1 MTDPILVV
9 RVAVALVAA
18 AIVVA
23 AFARRASLPDSV
35 VLVIA
40 GLLGATFFPDIALA
54 VTPGLVLG
62 VFVPGLVF
70 AAAYAI
76 DWSDL
81 RPVLGPIVSL
91 AIPGVVASAVV
102 VAFALYLGAGLPL
115 ELAFVVGAMTA
126 ATDPIA
132 VVATMRRL
140 DVPRGLRTVVEGE
153 SLLNDGTGLV
163 LFALAVRLVE
173 SSIGATEAVALFA
186 GTIAVSGVVGVA
198 GGLVAARVIRA
209 TNERT
214 IQLGVSIVAAYGTY
228 QLADVIGLSGI
239 LATVIAGIT
248 LGSRMRRRAG
258 ADALVREIEDLW
270 DVVAFILT
278 SLVFLLIGF
287 AVRLPSLLGAGA
299 AVAIGTGAVVVGR
312 AVMVYVPALALR
324 LWTRPL
330 PHGWVHVIFWSGL
343 RGAIALAAALSLPA
357 DFPRRDLLQQ
367 TTFGIVL
374 VTLLVQGAGAAVVV
388 RRSLRGA
395 DSPTALRS
403 AGGRG

>member
-1 MTDPILVV
+1 
-9 RVAVALVAA
+9 
-18 AIVVA
+18 
-23 AFARRASLPDSV
+23 
-35 VLVIA
+35 
-40 GLLGATFFPDIALA
+40 
-54 VTPGLVLG
+54 
-62 VFVPGLVF
+62 
-70 AAAYAI
+70 
-76 DWSDL
+76 
-81 RPVLGPIVSL
+81 
-91 AIPGVVASAVV
+91 
-102 VAFALYLGAGLPL
+102 
-115 ELAFVVGAMTA
+115 
-126 ATDPIA
+126 
-132 VVATMRRL
+132 
-140 DVPRGLRTVVEGE
+140 
-153 SLLNDGTGLV
+153 
-163 LFALAVRLVE
+163 
-173 SSIGATEAVALFA
+173 
-186 GTIAVSGVVGVA
+186 AVSGVVGVA

-343 RGAIALAAALSLPA
+343 RGAIAHGAPSRAPRAKGT
-357 DFPRRDLLQQ
+357 PRRPHARDRLGRTARRPHRAQSE
-367 TTFGIVL
+367 GHRRHA
-374 VTLLVQGAGAAVVV
+374 GAGRAIHA
-388 RRSLRGA
+388 RG
-395 DSPTALRS
+395 R
-403 AGGRG
+403 GGRGEGLPGGRRRRGAPHRHRDLPRKE